1 VSEGQDQEEEEM
13 GPRVAEIWVSTGEA
27 GNRLR
32 WESIKGVQIVREAE
46 GISFQCPGEDEM
58 KEQQRV
64 DPELAW
70 VVRWRE
76 TGEEPTE
83 GELFIGDSRSK
94 YYWINGSFC
103 LGKRGPVEGRG

>member
-1 VSEGQDQEEEEM
+1 VREGQDQEEEEM

-27 GNRLR
+27 GNILR

-46 GISFQCPGEDEM
+46 GISFQGPGEDEM

-94 YYWINGSFC
+94 YY
-103 LGKRGPVEGRG
+103 